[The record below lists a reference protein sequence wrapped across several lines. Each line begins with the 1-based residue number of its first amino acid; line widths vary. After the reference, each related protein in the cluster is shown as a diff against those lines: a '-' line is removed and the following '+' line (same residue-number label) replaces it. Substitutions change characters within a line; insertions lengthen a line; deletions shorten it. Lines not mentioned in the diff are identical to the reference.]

1 MRWIRGGSDV
11 ESGRQL
17 REREREIVLERERL
31 ERERGQSFNPCWVPA
46 PACLPCKCPGSCRV
60 AL

>member
-17 REREREIVLERERL
+17 RERERDTRERDKRERER
-31 ERERGQSFNPCWVPA
+31 ERADVQSLLGPCT
-46 PACLPCKCPGSCRV
+46 CLP

>member
-17 REREREIVLERERL
+17 RERERNSARERETGERERAVV
-31 ERERGQSFNPCWVPA
+31 QSLLGPCT
-46 PACLPCKCPGSCRV
+46 CLP